1 MKRDELRSLLREAP
15 YDAMVL
21 TSEISR
27 RYATGFHSTAGAV
40 YLSAKQAV
48 FYTDFRYVEA
58 ARAAITDFEVRE
70 IGGGKSYTAVVNEL
84 IEQDGVKKIALE
96 DRMLTYAE
104 YMSWASALH
113 ATAVRLED
121 GVESLRI
128 CKEDD
133 EVGKI
138 VAAQRI
144 AEQALEEV
152 LNAIKPGA
160 TEKEIAARLTYL
172 MLHYGAENMSF
183 DPIVVSGANSSKP
196 HGVPTEKPIEAGD
209 FVTMDFGCIVDGYC
223 SDMTRT
229 VAVGHV
235 TDEMQTVYDTVLN
248 AQLAGIACCKAGVTG
263 RDVDGAA
270 RRVIA
275 DAGYGDAF
283 GHGFGHGVGL
293 EIHEAPTA
301 GPRGEAPLPAGSIV
315 TAEPGIYL
323 PGRFGVRIEDM
334 LYVIEDGCINLTEAP
349 KQLVIL

>member
-1 MKRDELRSLLREAP
+1 MKREELGALPREAP

-40 YLSAKQAV
+40 YLSADQAV

-58 ARAAITDFEVRE
+58 ARAAVSGFDVRE
-70 IGGGKSYTAVVNEL
+70 IGSGRSYSAVINEL
-84 IEQDGVKKIALE
+84 IGQDGVKKIALE
-96 DRMLTYAE
+96 DKQMTYAE
-104 YMSWASALH
+104 YMSWSSALH
-113 ATAVRLED
+113 AAAMRLED
-121 GVESLRI
+121 GVERLRI
-128 CKEDD
+128 TKEDD
-133 EVGKI
+133 EVGRI
-138 VAAQRI
+138 AAAQRI
-144 AEQALEEV
+144 AERALEEV
-152 LNAIKPGA
+152 LNDIRIGV
-160 TEKEIAARLTYL
+160 TEKEVAARLTYL

-196 HGVPTEKPIEAGD
+196 HGVPTEKAIAAGD

-263 RDVDGAA
+263 RAVDAAA
-270 RRVIA
+270 RQVIA

-301 GPRGEAPLPAGSIV
+301 GPRGEARLPAGAVV

-323 PGRFGVRIEDM
+323 SGRFGVRIEDM

-349 KQLVIL
+349 KALVVL

>member
-1 MKRDELRSLLREAP
+1 MKRDDLRAFLAEKP

-48 FYTDFRYVEA
+48 FFTDFRYAEA
-58 ARAAITDFEVRE
+58 ARAAISDFEVRE
-70 IGGGKSYTAVVNEL
+70 IKAGQSYSSLINGL
-84 IEQDGVKKIALE
+84 IEEDGAKKVALE
-96 DRMLTYAE
+96 DKTLTYAE
-104 YMSWASALH
+104 FMSWSTALH

-128 CKEDD
+128 MKEDT
-133 EVGKI
+133 EVEKI

-152 LNAIKPGA
+152 LNDIRVGV

-196 HGVPTEKPIEAGD
+196 HGVPTEKTIEAGD
-209 FVTMDFGCIVDGYC
+209 FVTMDFGCIYDGYC

-229 VAVGHV
+229 VAVDHV
-235 TDEMQTVYDTVLN
+235 TDEMRLVYDTVLN

-263 RDVDGAA
+263 RDVDAA
-270 RRVIA
+270 GRRIIEQ
-275 DAGYGDAF
+275 AGYGDAF

-301 GPRGEAPLPAGSIV
+301 SPRGDSLLPADSIV

-334 LYVIEDGCINLTEAP
+334 LYVIEDGCIDLTDAP
-349 KQLVIL
+349 KSLLIL

>member
-1 MKRDELRSLLREAP
+1 MLLEAP
-15 YDAMVL
+15 YDALVL

-27 RYATGFHSTAGAV
+27 RYATGFHSSAGAV
-40 YLSAKQAV
+40 YLSAKQAI
-48 FYTDFRYVEA
+48 FYTDFRYAEA
-58 ARAAITDFEVRE
+58 ARATVEGFEVRE
-70 IGGGKSYTAVVNEL
+70 ITAGQSYSAL
-84 IEQDGVKKIALE
+84 INKLIDEDGVKKVALE
-96 DRMLTYAE
+96 DKMMTYADF
-104 YMSWASALH
+104 MSWSSVLH

-121 GVESLRI
+121 GVERLRI
-128 CKEDD
+128 SKEDD
-133 EVGKI
+133 EVSKI

-144 AEQALEEV
+144 AEQALEQV
-152 LNAIKPGA
+152 LNDIKIGV
-160 TEKEIAARLTYL
+160 EEREIAARLTYW

-196 HGVPTEKPIEAGD
+196 HGVPTDKPIAAGD

-248 AQLAGIACCKAGVTG
+248 AQLAGIACCKAGVLG
-263 RDVDGAA
+263 RSVDAAA
-270 RRVIA
+270 RKVIT
-275 DAGYGDAF
+275 DAGYGEAF

-301 GPRGEAPLPAGSIV
+301 SLRGDTRLPAGSIV

-334 LYVIEDGCINLTEAP
+334 LYVIEDGCIDLTEAP
-349 KQLVIL
+349 KSLLIL